1 MKKVLFGLQPSEYEH
16 PEDRAFLEEL
26 QSIPAMGAITK
37 TIMDWSYLKWAIVA
51 LKGSNFRVTKESCPE
66 LFKTIENT
74 ARVLD
79 LDTLPDIYTEWG
91 YFVNA
96 YTTGYD
102 NSNILVLYS
111 GAVDLMTEDEL
122 RFVAG
127 HEMGHIKSQHVLY
140 HVMAENINEIISST
154 LLKTGIALT
163 LMRWYRMSEFTADRA
178 GLLACQDIN
187 IAIDAIRKMAGV
199 PSKYYNV
206 DQRDAFI
213 QQARDFQDST
223 KESIKKLIKN
233 ISILGSSHPWTIM
246 RAAELLRWYES
257 GEYDSIINKHQAKVC
272 PYPYCR
278 KIIPNDAQVCPYCGR
293 PLI

>member
-66 LFKTIENT
+66 LYKTIENT

-79 LDTLPDIYTEWG
+79 LDTLPEIYTEWG

-140 HVMAENINEIISST
+140 HVMAENINEIISSA

-206 DQRDAFI
+206 AQRDAFI

-272 PYPYCR
+272 PYCR
-278 KIIPNDAQVCPYCGR
+278 KNIPNDAQVCPYCGR